1 MHILTKVFVVL
12 ATVLAIAFSALAVA
26 YAVNTDRV
34 AADYNRVLAQNA
46 ALSAKTADVSGQAAS
61 LETRLRAAVQ
71 NAEDAKTAAEARNRT
86 LEQEKAS
93 LLIAKNKA
101 EASLQSIESK
111 IAELGETARTQ
122 ANLISN
128 YRQENSTLQKNE
140 LSYRQRGLDMEQRLA
155 DVQSQLEV
163 YSQQNRALQEQIVEL
178 QRQAS
183 LASSTGASGA
193 AGVIGDQPF
202 TYNGPRI
209 QGQVQ
214 EVQRDA
220 ASGRTLARVSIGSND
235 RVAKNMKLM
244 VVRGNDFVG
253 NLVIQQVD
261 MKWAVGALQELAN
274 QNADIRVGDLV
285 MSRAE

>member
-46 ALSAKTADVSGQAAS
+46 ALSAKTANVNGQAAS

-183 LASSTGASGA
+183 LAASTGATGA

-202 TYNGPRI
+202 AYNGPRI

-220 ASGRTLARVSIGSND
+220 ASGNQLARVSVGSND
-235 RVAKNMKLM
+235 RVAKNMKFM
-244 VVRGNDFVG
+244 VVRGNEFVC

-261 MKWAVGALQELAN
+261 MKWSVGVVQDLGKPVDVRA
-274 QNADIRVGDLV
+274 GDLI